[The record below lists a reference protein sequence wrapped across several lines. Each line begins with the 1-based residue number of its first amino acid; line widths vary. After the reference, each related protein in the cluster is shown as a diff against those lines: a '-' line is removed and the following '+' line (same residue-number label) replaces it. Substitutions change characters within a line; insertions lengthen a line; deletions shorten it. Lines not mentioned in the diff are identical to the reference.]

1 MPRLLLI
8 DDNLTESARFMQML
22 AKDGY
27 LVEHVASLA
36 EGMERTRKRPFD
48 VLLLDLNLPD
58 SQGIA
63 TYLAAREL
71 LPGMPIVVLT
81 DLTDDRTV
89 SAAYLRGAQ
98 DYLFKSIVTHDWL
111 AQSVKHAMFR
121 GQLLESPQVCDEETE
136 TPASEP
142 RSVWV
147 QEQINDVVVLRL
159 LPKRLLDAG
168 TIVTI
173 EERLTLLVDQGN
185 HHLVISMENVE
196 YISNPALG
204 VLVGTQK
211 KIRVKNG
218 TLHLAGLRQSVRNQL
233 GSRQFHRIFHIYD
246 DVAGAI
252 ASIAAAT

>member
-22 AKDGY
+22 AEDGY

-36 EGMERTRKRPFD
+36 EGLERTSKRAFD

-63 TYLAAREL
+63 TYLVARDL
-71 LPGMPIVVLT
+71 LPSLPIVVLT
-81 DLTDDRTV
+81 DLADDHTV

-98 DYLFKSIVTHDWL
+98 DYLIKSIVTHQWL

-121 GQLLESPQVCDEETE
+121 GQLLETQVSDEETE
-136 TPASEP
+136 KSSSKPQ
-142 RSVWV
+142 SVWV
-147 QEQINDVVVLRL
+147 QEQINEIVVLRL
-159 LPKRLLDAG
+159 LPKRLLDAS
-168 TIVTI
+168 TIVMI
-173 EERLTLLVDQGN
+173 EERLTLLVDRGN

-204 VLVGTQK
+204 VLVGAQK

-218 TLHLAGLRQSVRNQL
+218 TLHLADLRESVRNQL
-233 GSRQFHRIFHIYD
+233 GARQFHRIFHIYD
-246 DVAGAI
+246 NVASAI
-252 ASIAAAT
+252 AAIAATS